1 MDAAMTNFETKLR
14 ENAAKTEALLGR
26 LLSGEA
32 RADEITRPQNLL
44 DAMRHGVLNGGKR
57 LRPFLV
63 RFAKIGLAAAA
74 ITVATWFAFPATF
87 IFFGILHAI
96 AATSLVGLLFLRL
109 PVVITLLAA
118 AAAVAAPLYLRAPL
132 FDHPA
137 LWWVGLSVNIPRSND
152 YVPLLPWLAPALLA
166 FADIGV
172 RLIPTANELKL
183 GVVTAFLGVPVFLAY
198 LLKERRLW

>member
-63 RFAKIGLAAAA
+63 IESAALAEKCRSRPLCRRRAGM
-74 ITVATWFAFPATF
+74 PP
-87 IFFGILHAI
+87 
-96 AATSLVGLLFLRL
+96 LLF
-109 PVVITLLAA
+109 A
-118 AAAVAAPLYLRAPL
+118 
-132 FDHPA
+132 
-137 LWWVGLSVNIPRSND
+137 GS
-152 YVPLLPWLAPALLA
+152 
-166 FADIGV
+166 
-172 RLIPTANELKL
+172 
-183 GVVTAFLGVPVFLAY
+183 
-198 LLKERRLW
+198 

>member
-63 RFAKIGLAAAA
+63 IESAALAGGNAEAA
-74 ITVATWFAFPATF
+74 
-87 IFFGILHAI
+87 
-96 AATSLVGLLFLRL
+96 LRL
-109 PVVITLLAA
+109 IEGGMNP
-118 AAAVAAPLYLRAPL
+118 P
-132 FDHPA
+132 D
-137 LWWVGLSVNIPRSND
+137 
-152 YVPLLPWLAPALLA
+152 
-166 FADIGV
+166 
-172 RLIPTANELKL
+172 
-183 GVVTAFLGVPVFLAY
+183 
-198 LLKERRLW
+198 